1 MSTVLHGS
9 MTGVTYD
16 QANYHAGQCVAL
28 AALDVDDKDL
38 CEGLTYSAGLMRGLM
53 LAGEP
58 VDSSVFR
65 LEYDYMMILR
75 DRALQGRVRFD
86 VHLR

>member
-1 MSTVLHGS
+1 
-9 MTGVTYD
+9 VTYD

-38 CEGLTYSAGLMRGLM
+38 CEALAYQAGLMRGLI

-58 VDSSVFR
+58 VNSATFR

-75 DRALQGRVRFD
+75 DRALQGRVRTD
-86 VHLR
+86 VHIG